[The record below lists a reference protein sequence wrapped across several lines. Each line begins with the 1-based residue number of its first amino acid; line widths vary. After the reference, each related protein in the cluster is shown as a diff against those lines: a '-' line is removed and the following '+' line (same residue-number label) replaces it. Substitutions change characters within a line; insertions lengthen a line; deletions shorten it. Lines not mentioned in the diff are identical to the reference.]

1 VLAKTHE
8 SNIVL
13 DENHYE
19 TKILM
24 RSIRASSTVIQTPRA
39 HYGKTK
45 YANTIGQLKRSHC
58 GQCQNKVGEIDSIP

>member
-1 VLAKTHE
+1 VLARTHE

-13 DENHYE
+13 EENRYQ

-45 YANTIGQLKRSHC
+45 YA
-58 GQCQNKVGEIDSIP
+58 